1 MKRINAQWVFL
12 IILMLWIPALCFG
25 YEVDGVDY
33 PGPPIPE
40 TVEAEHG
47 LMFYIW
53 GWGVIACWVA
63 GGAIAFILSA
73 VGLIQSLRFN
83 YHLYVT
89 HGQFAFWT
97 VDEGGKTWNQRK
109 EVAEKLK
116 FLTRGGKTE
125 LADTDLMF
133 LAWWPVSLVC
143 LTVWTAFAISGFLWP
158 IVLFAGLPFFTI
170 RLIAYRKRKKVV
182 FVDKLKDNETNG
194 IV

>member
-1 MKRINAQWVFL
+1 MERINAQWVFL

-25 YEVDGVDY
+25 YKVDGVDY

-53 GWGVIACWVA
+53 GWGVIACWVVC
-63 GGAIAFILSA
+63 GIIAFVVTVI
-73 VGLIQSLRFN
+73 GLTQSLRFN
-83 YHLYVT
+83 YHLYIT
-89 HGQFAFWT
+89 HGQFAFWS

-116 FLTRGGKTE
+116 FLTKNSEPTT
-125 LADTDLMF
+125 DTDLLF
-133 LAWWPVSLVC
+133 LAWWPLNLLV
-143 LTVWTAFAISGFLWP
+143 LAVWAAFAIGGLIWP
-158 IVLFAGLPFFTI
+158 IVLFAGLPFFSI

-182 FVDKLKDNETNG
+182 FIDKLKDNETNG
-194 IV
+194 LV